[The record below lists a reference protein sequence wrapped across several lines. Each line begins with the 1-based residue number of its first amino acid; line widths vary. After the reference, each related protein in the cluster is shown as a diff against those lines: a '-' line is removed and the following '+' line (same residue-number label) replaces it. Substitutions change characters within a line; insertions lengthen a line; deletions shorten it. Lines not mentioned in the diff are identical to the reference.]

1 MSTIWSNA
9 VITTKGL
16 SLLSKLIEGDT
27 LTITRAVT
35 GSGTVA
41 TSALPA
47 QTAVTSQKQTLSFR
61 NISYPAVGKCAVPV
75 YLTNDNLATG
85 YTATQVGV
93 FATDPDDGEILFFI
107 AQANSGEGTV
117 VPSATE
123 MPGYSAEWTFYFQY
137 GQASSV
143 SVTVDPSNTASQ
155 AQLAQYLP
163 LAGGAM
169 TGDISYQGTRSTKS
183 MIRFIDDTDS
193 TNGLGISIGGG
204 GTTIIGGGE
213 SAGRFEDPGNGEPEL
228 MIISSDGTI
237 DFYTNADSG
246 IASAK
251 LIQMLRDGTIAA
263 AGFIGNASTATKL
276 QTARTIKANLGSTD
290 AASFDGTANVT
301 PGVSGTLPVANGGT
315 GNTSVDTTPTA
326 NSTKMVTSA
335 GIKAAVDRL
344 LALTGGTV
352 TGTLILSK
360 TTDLSGNSDNR
371 PALIVGGQPS
381 AAHIE
386 MDSNEIQAKSNGTTP
401 TNLFLNPDG
410 GKVTANG
417 GTVARFSGTAAQTT
431 GMLLTTNGTDGTIR
445 TGGNATTD
453 GDIQMN
459 NTAAYRAVGKYRT
472 INNTSYCVVFGCGII
487 DNKGASCLEIQA
499 GDGTMLGRLALGTD
513 GLYFIDRNN
522 NLQTI
527 VKKAVYDATTE

>member
-16 SLLSKLIEGDT
+16 ALLSKLIEGDT

-47 QTAVTSQKQTLSFR
+47 QTAVTQQQQTLSFR
-61 NISYPAVGKCAVPV
+61 NISYPASGKCAVPV
-75 YLTNDNLATG
+75 YLTNDDLATG

-93 FATDPDDGEILFFI
+93 FATDPDAGEILFFI

-137 GQASSV
+137 GQATSV

-169 TGDISYQGTRSTKS
+169 TGDISYQGTKSTKK

-213 SAGRFEDPGNGEPEL
+213 SPEKFEDAGNGEPEL
-228 MIISSDGTI
+228 MIIASDGTI
-237 DFYTNADSG
+237 DFYTNVNSG
-246 IASAK
+246 VANAK
-251 LIQMLRDGTIAA
+251 LIQMLKDGTITA
-263 AGFIGNASTATKL
+263 AGFNGNASSATKL
-276 QTARTIKANLGSTD
+276 QNARTIKTNLGSTD
-290 AASFDGTANVT
+290 AASFDGSANVT
-301 PGVSGTLPVANGGT
+301 PGVSDTLPVANGGT

-335 GIKAAVDRL
+335 GIKAAIDKL
-344 LALTGGTV
+344 LALSGGTV

-360 TTDLSGNSDNR
+360 TTDLSGTSDNR
-371 PALIVGGQPS
+371 PALIVGGQPT

-386 MDSNEIQAKSNGTTP
+386 IDPNEIQAKSDGTTP

-410 GKVTANG
+410 GKVAANG
-417 GTVARFSGTAAQTT
+417 GTVAHFSGTAAQTT
-431 GMLLTTNGTDGTIR
+431 GMLLTTNGTDGTIK
-445 TGGNATTD
+445 TGGNATTN
-453 GDIQMN
+453 GDILMN
-459 NTAAYRAVGKYRT
+459 NPNSYRAIGKYRT
-472 INNTSYCVVFGCGII
+472 INNASFYVNFGCGII
-487 DNKGASCLEIQA
+487 NNKGASCLEIQT
-499 GDGTMLGRLALGTD
+499 GDSTMLGRLALGTD
-513 GLYFIDRNN
+513 GLYYLDKNN
-522 NLQTI
+522 KMQTI
-527 VKKAVYDATTE
+527 VKQAVYDATTE